1 MARGCGAGLTRRREG
16 EGGSGGNSPQEGE
29 CAMVQMPQILFLL
42 WAGGRLST
50 GSGRRKQRTE
60 RAVECLGQWQQGAER
75 RPEQEVGAVL
85 MGKMPDGGF
94 GTSFVDSQDQGEE
107 RGLSQCAG

>member
-1 MARGCGAGLTRRREG
+1 MSVW
-16 EGGSGGNSPQEGE
+16 GSGN
-29 CAMVQMPQILFLL
+29 
-42 WAGGRLST
+42 
-50 GSGRRKQRTE
+50 
-60 RAVECLGQWQQGAER
+60 GAER

>member
-1 MARGCGAGLTRRREG
+1 MEQVSL
-16 EGGSGGNSPQEGE
+16 EGGRVRGAPVGTPHRKGS
-29 CAMVQMPQILFLL
+29 VL

-75 RPEQEVGAVL
+75 RLEQEVGAVL

-94 GTSFVDSQDQGEE
+94 GTSFVDSQEQGEE